1 MGLCLHADS
10 GRKEGELMN
19 RTTRAILGIFFV
31 LVIAVSAIS
40 ICQNLGKQVRWD
52 ITERNLYTLS
62 DGTREILSELKQ
74 PVTLKLFY
82 TKTAAM
88 KAPDQIRFYNNYY
101 TYVKALL
108 EEYEIQAKGNVELE
122 IIDPRP
128 YSDEE
133 LAAIRYG
140 LRRFNIT
147 EDESFFF
154 GLVVQTQFGVT
165 KTIDFF
171 SPDRQEFV
179 EYDISYLIDT
189 AMTRQKTRVGVLS
202 SLPVM
207 GDSDYMLRMMQMQG
221 QQGQR
226 KWGIIAHLEQQFDV
240 SSIPADTDTISDVD
254 LLLVIHPKDLPEKT
268 RFAIDQFVLK
278 GGRAIVCVDPYCI
291 ADPPDRQQQFSGVEH
306 DASSNLSP
314 LLKAWGL
321 EMPAMTFA
329 GDRLL
334 AVTGS
339 PNPNQRPEKI
349 LSVLKL
355 NSTENCF
362 NKDNPIVAELGEV
375 TTVFSGVL
383 KTLPPDENSPE
394 LKHLPLLMTSK
405 EGNSWTI
412 DNPYELMMPDYGAFM
427 RRFRDGTEPV
437 VMGYMVTGK
446 FRSAFPDGIVIPNEA
461 ADENADPNEPKSQTV
476 TGLTEA
482 TESGAV
488 VVIADVDFL
497 SDIVAYQR
505 TFFGLAAVGDNST
518 LVLNALENL
527 FGSNRLISIRSRGSY
542 ERPFTVVNDIET
554 KAEEETID
562 ETRKIEAQ
570 IQGFQTQLNEKLQS
584 LQNENKGELINQT
597 ILDEKKDIE
606 LELRDAEKRLRDIKM
621 QKRQRVEKLKEK
633 IRFICTVPGPI
644 FVLLIAVGLGI
655 YRSVK
660 RKRYISHAS
669 DS

>member
-1 MGLCLHADS
+1 
-10 GRKEGELMN
+10 MN
-19 RTTRAILGIFFV
+19 RTTRAILGIFFIA
-31 LVIAVSAIS
+31 VIAVAAIDLS
-40 ICQNLGKQVRWD
+40 QKLGGRARLD
-52 ITERNLYTLS
+52 ITERHLYTLS
-62 DGTREILSELKQ
+62 DGTKEILSELKQ

-88 KAPDQIRFYNNYY
+88 KASDQIRFYNNYY

-108 EEYEIQAKGNVELE
+108 EEYAIQAKGNVKLE
-122 IIDPRP
+122 VIDPRP
-128 YSDEE
+128 YSEEE

-189 AMTRQKTRVGVLS
+189 AVTRQKTRVGVLS

-226 KWGIIAHLEQQFDV
+226 KWGIIAHLEQQYDV
-240 SSIPADTDTISDVD
+240 SSVPADTDTIDDVD
-254 LLLVIHPKDLPEKT
+254 LLFVIHPKDLPENT
-268 RFAIDQFVLK
+268 LFAIDQFVLK

-306 DASSNLSP
+306 DASSNMP
-314 LLKAWGL
+314 QLLKAWGL

-329 GDRLL
+329 GDRSL

-349 LSVLKL
+349 LSIMKL

-362 NKDNPIVAELGEV
+362 NEDNPIVAELGEV
-375 TTVFSGVL
+375 TMVFPGVL
-383 KTLPPDENSPE
+383 KTLESDENAPQ
-394 LKHLPLLMTSK
+394 LKHIPLLMTSE
-405 EGNSWTI
+405 EGNTWTI
-412 DNPYELMMPDYGAFM
+412 DNPYELMMPNYGAFM

-437 VMGYMVTGK
+437 VTGYMVSGNFK
-446 FRSAFPDGIVIPNEA
+446 SAFPEGIVVPNET
-461 ADENADPNEPKSQTV
+461 ADENADPNEPESKTM

-482 TESGAV
+482 TEPGAV

-497 SDIVAYQR
+497 GDMVAYQR

-518 LVLNALENL
+518 LALNALENL
-527 FGSNRLISIRSRGSY
+527 SGSNRLISIRSRGSY
-542 ERPFTVVNDIET
+542 ERPFTVVTDIET
-554 KAEEETID
+554 KAEEETVD

-584 LQNENKGELINQT
+584 LQGENKGELINQT
-597 ILDEKKDIE
+597 ILEEKKDIE
-606 LELRDAEKRLRDIKM
+606 LKLRDAEKRLRDIKM
-621 QKRQRVEKLKEK
+621 QKRQRVEKLKAK
-633 IRFICTVPGPI
+633 MRFYCTVPGPI
-644 FVLLIAVGLGI
+644 CVLLIAVGLGI

-660 RKRYISHAS
+660 RRRYISHAS
-669 DS
+669 DA

>member
-1 MGLCLHADS
+1 
-10 GRKEGELMN
+10 MN

-40 ICQNLGKQVRWD
+40 ICQKLGKQVRWD

-62 DGTREILSELKQ
+62 DGTKEILTELKQ

-108 EEYEIQAKGNVELE
+108 EEYEIQAKGNVKLE

-189 AMTRQKTRVGVLS
+189 AVTRQKTRVGVLS

-226 KWGIIAHLEQQFDV
+226 KWGIIAHLEQQYDV
-240 SSIPADTDTISDVD
+240 SAIPADTDTVADVD
-254 LLLVIHPKDLPEKT
+254 LLLIIQPKDLPEKT
-268 RFAIDQFVLK
+268 RFAIDQFVMK
-278 GGRAIVCVDPYCI
+278 GGRAILCVDPYCI
-291 ADPPDRQQQFSGVEH
+291 ADPPDRQQQMQGMQH
-306 DASSNLSP
+306 DAGSNMP
-314 LLKAWGL
+314 QLLKAWGL

-329 GDRLL
+329 GDRSL

-355 NSTENCF
+355 NSTGNCF

-375 TTVFSGVL
+375 TMVFSGVL

-394 LKHLPLLMTSK
+394 LKHLPLLMTTK

-412 DNPYELMMPDYGAFM
+412 DNPYELMMPDYAAFM

-446 FRSAFPDGIVIPNEA
+446 FKSAFPDGIVIPNEA

-482 TESGAV
+482 TEPGAV

-527 FGSNRLISIRSRGSY
+527 SGSNRLISIRSRGSY
-542 ERPFTVVNDIET
+542 ERPFTVVQDIEA
-554 KAEEETID
+554 KAEEETMD

-606 LELRDAEKRLRDIKM
+606 LKLRDAEKRLRDIKM
-621 QKRQRVEKLKEK
+621 QKRQRVENLKEK
-633 IRFICTVPGPI
+633 MRFYCTIPGPI
-644 FVLLIAVGLGI
+644 CVLLIAVGLGI